1 MAAVKN
7 AYNSCTHDV
16 CAEWFD
22 FESSGCNIVK
32 DKLDEIVLE
41 YFKDADSDTVK
52 FVSSKV
58 YTMLIIVLY
67 VRYLIHTHTSCVLL
81 YMSL

>member
-52 FVSSKV
+52 FVSTV
-58 YTMLIIVLY
+58 YYAEYCYMFD
-67 VRYLIHTHTSCVLL
+67 TS
-81 YMSL
+81 